1 MSDTYEVAFRGEIA
15 EGADLQ
21 QVRQNIGK
29 MFKADDAK
37 LDQLF
42 SGKRIVIKKNIDR
55 PTALKYQAAMTKAG
69 AVCEVS
75 GPEEAAPPAQPAEPA
90 PTPAPVSAQDPAPAP
105 AAARPSVDY
114 ADRDIPPAPQ
124 TVPLDISGEQIAD
137 LSADLAPVGS
147 IMQDQV
153 EPQVTPPQ
161 APADLTMAPAGSDLG
176 EEKDKPA
183 PPPPDTSGLT
193 LADN

>member
-55 PTALKYQAAMTKAG
+55 PTALKYQAAMTRAG

-75 GPEEAAPPAQPAEPA
+75 GPEDASSPVQSAEPA
-90 PTPAPVSAQDPAPAP
+90 PVPPAPAPAQDPAP
-105 AAARPSVDY
+105 AAARPSADY

-137 LSADLAPVGS
+137 LPADLAPVGS
-147 IMQDQV
+147 MMQDQI
-153 EPQVTPPQ
+153 EQQVAPPQ
-161 APADLTMAPAGSDLG
+161 APADLTMAPVGTDLG